1 MKNENTNS
9 YFNVELKK
17 IVEKS
22 KSFEDILIGLENKFN
37 IKDFDYNF
45 LTQDIILNTNLNN
58 SKLINMF
65 LKYLSDHELSKLGL
79 EQDKYIN
86 FAFENLEPRLHP
98 DLVNNLSSNIL
109 NSETIS
115 IQSLGLLQEHDVFLN
130 SKNKDL
136 LLENLFYARE
146 KIVNDDIHLEDKE
159 GALIKINK
167 SIINTI
173 KNSNDYSEEEMA
185 DLKED
190 LSKNDLEYTNIVLK
204 ELKKSINNY
213 EKEVIPSLDYDLG
226 GSLIEGINKEKEHFI
241 DVLNEKNKQAEDDY
255 QSAIINGNFISKRFW
270 DKAKPKFLDPILNNK
285 DKTSWV
291 EDPNVSLFGETVY
304 TSIESAGRMIPDQ
317 AILNIKTT
325 TFGSKSIHF
334 TTNSSFDEESHTLAA
349 KAAKKNKIKNPFIT
363 PPQSAPEADKEKFIM
378 LSAKALLDNGYE
390 IENIKVSKK
399 YKTALE
405 YAYKEYKKE
414 EFSHGGITEEPNNI
428 FEEEQNAL
436 QQVPEVPEDVYT
448 DEVNTP
454 ENFQRMMD
462 EYAANNPQQEPKIDK
477 KRPGNR
483 RM

>member
-1 MKNENTNS
+1 
-9 YFNVELKK
+9 
-17 IVEKS
+17 
-22 KSFEDILIGLENKFN
+22 
-37 IKDFDYNF
+37 
-45 LTQDIILNTNLNN
+45 QDIILNTNLNN

-226 GSLIEGINKEKEHFI
+226 GSLIEGINK
-241 DVLNEKNKQAEDDY
+241 
-255 QSAIINGNFISKRFW
+255 
-270 DKAKPKFLDPILNNK
+270 
-285 DKTSWV
+285 
-291 EDPNVSLFGETVY
+291 
-304 TSIESAGRMIPDQ
+304 
-317 AILNIKTT
+317 
-325 TFGSKSIHF
+325 
-334 TTNSSFDEESHTLAA
+334 
-349 KAAKKNKIKNPFIT
+349 
-363 PPQSAPEADKEKFIM
+363 
-378 LSAKALLDNGYE
+378 
-390 IENIKVSKK
+390 
-399 YKTALE
+399 
-405 YAYKEYKKE
+405 
-414 EFSHGGITEEPNNI
+414 
-428 FEEEQNAL
+428 
-436 QQVPEVPEDVYT
+436 
-448 DEVNTP
+448 
-454 ENFQRMMD
+454 
-462 EYAANNPQQEPKIDK
+462 
-477 KRPGNR
+477 
-483 RM
+483 